1 MKNLDGVT
9 DIIGIIHVGA
19 NVGREVHRYETR
31 GVKSVVWIEPIK
43 TCFDALKKRVENCPT
58 IESQVFNEL
67 ISDVE
72 GEELRFFEHYKS
84 GVSSIYELNTSS
96 EQFHGRN
103 LNTLKVR
110 NQTVIKA
117 ITLRSL
123 ISQNNIDLDKF
134 NCLVVDTQGSE
145 LKVFK
150 GLKDDI
156 KKFKYICSE
165 ITEDNYNI
173 YHNGCKFSE
182 LNAYLNEFGFF
193 HDEAECVFE
202 SCKHRDIVYIN
213 KHEL

>member
-1 MKNLDGVT
+1 MKHDALSGQLNEVWENGFAEEEYGSCQEEGFSSALIITD

-145 LKVFK
+145 LKVLK

-156 KKFKYICSE
+156 KKFKY
-165 ITEDNYNI
+165 N
-173 YHNGCKFSE
+173 
-182 LNAYLNEFGFF
+182 
-193 HDEAECVFE
+193 
-202 SCKHRDIVYIN
+202 SC
-213 KHEL
+213 